1 MSDWLLYLLIAGASA
16 FAVSSWW
23 GVRRLRARHSRSAV
37 HEDSHHAGVGNQRVA
52 VILNPVKARAPEAK
66 AAIERACLTAGW
78 DSPLFLETTAE
89 DPGFTQVR
97 SALDY
102 KPDVVLVGGG
112 DGTVRVVAESLAQ
125 TNVAMGLIPLG
136 TGNLLARN
144 LHLDVND
151 LHANVQTAL
160 FGQQRYI
167 DTARMGIEN
176 SRTGHSS
183 EHVFLVIAGIGM
195 DAEILADTNADL
207 KKAVGWLAYT
217 EAGMR
222 HLPGRRKKVSIAL
235 DDGVEQVRNIRSVLF
250 ANCGMVP
257 GGIDFIPQAMI
268 DDGMLDVVVMS
279 PRSVIGWIAMYAKI
293 LFKHKRKLPIMTMYR
308 SAKVV
313 IKCPQPM
320 PTQLDGDTSGEA
332 TKLTV
337 RVEPRSLL
345 IRVRGQLP
353 A

>member
-1 MSDWLLYLLIAGASA
+1 MSDWLLYLLSAAALA

-23 GVRRLRARHSRSAV
+23 GVRKLKALHIRSAV
-37 HEDSHHAGVGNQRVA
+37 AEDAHEADLGHQRVA

-66 AAIERACLTAGW
+66 AAIQRACLAAGW
-78 DSPLFLETTAE
+78 DDPLFLETTME
-89 DPGFTQVR
+89 DPGYTQAR
-97 SALDY
+97 AALDY
-102 KPDVVLVGGG
+102 KADVVLVGGG
-112 DGTVRVVAESLAQ
+112 DGTVRVVAESLAH
-125 TNVAMGLIPLG
+125 TGVAMGIIPLG

-144 LHLDVND
+144 LDLDVND
-151 LHANVQTAL
+151 LHSNVQTAL

-176 SRTGHSS
+176 SRTGHYS
-183 EHVFLVIAGIGM
+183 EHAFLVIAGIGL
-195 DAEILADTNADL
+195 DAEILADTNDGL

-222 HLPGRRKKVSIAL
+222 HLPGRRRKVSITL
-235 DDGVEQVRNIRSVLF
+235 DDGPEQARNIRSVLF
-250 ANCGMVP
+250 ANCGLVP

-279 PRSVIGWIAMYAKI
+279 PRSALGWIIMYGKV
-293 LFKHKRKLPIMTMYR
+293 LLRHRGNLPIMTMYR
-308 SAKVV
+308 SGKIV
-313 IKCPQPM
+313 IKCPEPM

-337 RVEPRSLL
+337 RVEPGSLL
-345 IRVRGQLP
+345 IRVKGQP
-353 A
+353 QA

>member
-1 MSDWLLYLLIAGASA
+1 MNDWLLYVLSAAALA

-23 GVRRLRARHSRSAV
+23 GVRRLKALHIRSAV
-37 HEDSHHAGVGNQRVA
+37 HEEAHETGLTQQRVV

-66 AAIERACLTAGW
+66 EAIQRACLAAGW
-78 DSPLFLETTAE
+78 DDPLFIETTAE
-89 DPGFTQVR
+89 DPGYSQAR
-97 SALDY
+97 AALDY
-102 KPDVVLVGGG
+102 KADVVLVGGG
-112 DGTVRVVAESLAQ
+112 DGTVRVVAESLAH
-125 TNVAMGLIPLG
+125 TDVAMGLIPLG

-144 LHLDVND
+144 VDLNVND

-160 FGQQRYI
+160 FGHQRYI

-183 EHVFLVIAGIGM
+183 EHAFLVMGGIGM
-195 DAEILADTNADL
+195 DAEILADTNDGL

-222 HLPGRRKKVSIAL
+222 HLPGRRRKVSVAL
-235 DDGVEQVRNIRSVLF
+235 DGKPEQVRNIRSVLF
-250 ANCGMVP
+250 ANCGLVP
-257 GGIDFIPQAMI
+257 GGIDFIPEAMI

-279 PRSVIGWIAMYAKI
+279 PRSAIGWLAMYAKI
-293 LFKHKRKLPIMTMYR
+293 LFKHKGNLPIMTMYR
-308 SAKVV
+308 AGRIV
-313 IKCPQPM
+313 IKCPEPM
-320 PTQLDGDTSGEA
+320 PTQIDGDTSGLA

-345 IRVRGQLP
+345 IRVKGQQG
-353 A
+353 